1 MTVALRHLALLL
13 CLAFVLCGADA
24 ARAGQPDLA
33 SAALKVALFAADL
46 PADTLPPVS
55 EQRVQGDALPLWEA
69 EGTRVQQML
78 PYRDHGSWVR
88 ISPRALPP
96 NALLVV
102 EGQVAGLVRLVLPDG
117 TRIER
122 SKMYPSGRDGSAIAL
137 VFPLPASLEPGTPLL
152 LHIAHGHRVNVD
164 FSIVDGGAW
173 REYEKTR
180 LIVSAAMYASL
191 IAFAVIAACYWV
203 ALRER
208 MFADYTC
215 YLLSLIAFMTASAG
229 LLYAAPG
236 GQWLGRLGIHG
247 QWAAATA
254 AIGFAVGFAREFVDV
269 GRHAPRLRPV
279 LGRLRAALLLCAVAI
294 AAWPGPASR
303 FGMVIVAVLL
313 ATNLLL
319 VGLGVRAALDGNRYG
334 YYFLAGWIPLTVATS
349 VRSMQAAGLVDIAAN
364 EVYLYALG
372 AVWEALALTLG
383 IADRVL
389 GFRRER
395 DAARKMAEQDLLT
408 GVQSRRAIEMQLRAL
423 ASEARA
429 GGSGLGVLFVDI
441 DHFKSINDRFGHAIG
456 DACLAAVAQRLQA
469 EVRDGDHLGRW
480 GGEEFVAL
488 LPGANLDN
496 AHHTSERILRAVSA
510 DPVQIANGEVP
521 ITVSIGIA
529 VLDPMHDDIHS
540 LLHRAD
546 SALYRA
552 KANGRNRV
560 ERDPG
565 LAVAVSPMAHRTSA
579 ESLAP

>member
-1 MTVALRHLALLL
+1 MTVALLRLALPL
-13 CLAFVLCGADA
+13 CLAFVLCGAGA
-24 ARAGQPDLA
+24 ARAGQPDLTP
-33 SAALKVALFAADL
+33 SVLKATLIAADL
-46 PADTLPPVS
+46 PADTLPLVS
-55 EQRVQGDALPLWEA
+55 GQGDAPPLWEI
-69 EGTRVQQML
+69 EGTRVQRML
-78 PYRDHGSWVR
+78 PYREQGSWVR
-88 ISPRALPP
+88 ITPRALPP
-96 NALLVV
+96 KALLVV
-102 EGQVAGLVRLVLPDG
+102 EGQVAGSVQLVLPDG

-122 SKMYPSGRDGSAIAL
+122 SKMHPSDRDGSAIAL
-137 VFPLPASLEPGTPLL
+137 VFPLPASFEPGTPLL
-152 LHIAHGHRVNVD
+152 LHLAHGHRVNVD
-164 FSIVDGGAW
+164 FSIVAGDPW

-191 IAFAVIAACYWV
+191 IAFAVIAGCYWV

-215 YLLSLIAFMTASAG
+215 YLLSLILFMTASAG

-254 AIGFAVGFAREFVDV
+254 AIGFAIGFARDFLDI
-269 GRHAPRLRPV
+269 GRHAPRLLP
-279 LGRLRAALLLCAVAI
+279 LMDRLRTALLLSAVAI

-303 FGMVIVAVLL
+303 FGMLMVTVLL
-313 ATNLLL
+313 AINLLMI
-319 VGLGVRAALDGNRYG
+319 GLGVRAALERDRYG

-364 EVYLYALG
+364 DVYLYALG

-395 DAARKMAEQDLLT
+395 DAARKMAEQDMLT

-429 GGSGLGVLFVDI
+429 GGSGLGVLFVDV
-441 DHFKSINDRFGHAIG
+441 DHFKSINDRFGHGIG

-469 EVRDGDHLGRW
+469 ELRDGDHLGRW

-510 DPVQIANGEVP
+510 DPVQIASGEVS

-529 VLDPMHDDIHS
+529 VLDPMHDDMHS

-565 LAVAVSPMAHRTSA
+565 LAAMPPTAH
-579 ESLAP
+579 

>member
-1 MTVALRHLALLL
+1 MIMTVALRRLALLL
-13 CLAFVLCGADA
+13 GLTFVLCAAGA

-33 SAALKVALFAADL
+33 PAALKATLIAADL
-46 PADTLPPVS
+46 PADTLPPVPGRG
-55 EQRVQGDALPLWEA
+55 EAPPLWEL

-78 PYRDHGSWVR
+78 PYREQGSWVR
-88 ISPRALPP
+88 ITARALPAK
-96 NALLVV
+96 ALLIV
-102 EGQVAGLVRLVLPDG
+102 EGQVAGSVLLVLPDG

-122 SKMYPSGRDGSAIAL
+122 SKVRPPERDGSAIAL
-137 VFPLPASLEPGTPLL
+137 VFPLPASLEPGSPLL

-164 FSIVDGGAW
+164 FSIVAGEAW

-191 IAFAVIAACYWV
+191 IAFAVIAGCYWV

-215 YLLSLIAFMTASAG
+215 YLLSLILFMTASAG
-229 LLYAAPG
+229 LLYVAPG
-236 GQWLGRLGIHG
+236 GDWLGRLGIHG

-254 AIGFAVGFAREFVDV
+254 AIGFAIGFARDFLDI
-269 GRHAPRLRPV
+269 GRHAPRLLPTMD
-279 LGRLRAALLLCAVAI
+279 RLRTALLCSAVAI
-294 AAWPGPASR
+294 AAWPWPASR
-303 FGMVIVAVLL
+303 FGMVVVIVLL
-313 ATNLLL
+313 AVNLLMIS
-319 VGLGVRAALDGNRYG
+319 LGVRAALARDRYG
-334 YYFLAGWIPLTVATS
+334 YYFLAGWIPLTIATS

-364 EVYLYALG
+364 DVYLYALG

-395 DAARKMAEQDLLT
+395 DVARKMAEEDMLT

-441 DHFKSINDRFGHAIG
+441 DHFKSINDRFGHGIG
-456 DACLAAVAQRLQA
+456 DACLASVAQRLQA
-469 EVRDGDHLGRW
+469 ELRDGDHLGRW

-510 DPVQIANGEVP
+510 DPVQIASGEVS

-529 VLDPMHDDIHS
+529 VLDPMHDDMHS

-565 LAVAVSPMAHRTSA
+565 LAAMPPMAH
-579 ESLAP
+579 

>member
-1 MTVALRHLALLL
+1 MTVALRRLALLL
-13 CLAFVLCGADA
+13 CLAFVLCGAGA

-33 SAALKVALFAADL
+33 QAALKATLIVADL
-46 PADTLPPVS
+46 PAQTLPPLSVGS
-55 EQRVQGDALPLWEA
+55 DVPPLWEA
-69 EGTRVQQML
+69 EGTRVQRML
-78 PYRDHGSWVR
+78 PYREQGSWVR
-88 ISPRALPP
+88 ITPRALPP
-96 NALLVV
+96 KALLVV
-102 EGQVAGLVRLVLPDG
+102 EGQVAGSVQLVLPDG

-122 SKMYPSGRDGSAIAL
+122 SKIHPPERDGSAIAL

-152 LHIAHGHRVNVD
+152 MHLAHSHRVNVD
-164 FSIVDGGAW
+164 FSIVAGEAW

-191 IAFAVIAACYWV
+191 IAFAVIAGCYWV

-215 YLLSLIAFMTASAG
+215 YLLSLILFMTASAG

-236 GQWLGRLGIHG
+236 GDWLGRLGIHG
-247 QWAAATA
+247 QWAAASA
-254 AIGFAVGFAREFVDV
+254 AIGFAVGFARDFLDV

-279 LGRLRAALLLCAVAI
+279 MDRLRTALLLSAVAI
-294 AAWPGPASR
+294 AAWPGPASW
-303 FGMVIVAVLL
+303 FGMVMVTVLL
-313 ATNLLL
+313 AINLLMI
-319 VGLGVRAALDGNRYG
+319 GLGARAALARDRYG
-334 YYFLAGWIPLTVATS
+334 YYFLAGWVPLTVATS
-349 VRSMQAAGLVDIAAN
+349 MRSMQAAGLVDIAAN
-364 EVYLYALG
+364 DVYLYALG

-395 DAARKMAEQDLLT
+395 DVARKMAEEDALT

-441 DHFKSINDRFGHAIG
+441 DHFKSINDRFGHGIG

-469 EVRDGDHLGRW
+469 ELRDGDHLGRW

-510 DPVQIANGEVP
+510 DPVQIASGEVSM
-521 ITVSIGIA
+521 TVSIGIA
-529 VLDPMHDDIHS
+529 VLDPMHDDMHS

-560 ERDPG
+560 ERDHG
-565 LAVAVSPMAHRTSA
+565 LAATLPAAH
-579 ESLAP
+579 

>member
-1 MTVALRHLALLL
+1 MTVVLRRLALL
-13 CLAFVLCGADA
+13 CLAFLLCGAGA
-24 ARAGQPDLA
+24 AHAVQPD
-33 SAALKVALFAADL
+33 SAQATLRATLFAADL
-46 PADTLPPVS
+46 PADTLPPPVS
-55 EQRVQGDALPLWEA
+55 ASGDAPPLWEA
-69 EGTRVQQML
+69 EGARVQRML
-78 PYRDHGSWVR
+78 PYREQGSWVR
-88 ISPRALPP
+88 ITPGALPP
-96 NALLVV
+96 RALLVV
-102 EGQVAGLVRLVLPDG
+102 EGQVAGPVQLVLPDG

-122 SKMYPSGRDGSAIAL
+122 SKLRPSERDGSAIAL

-152 LHIAHGHRVNVD
+152 LHLAHGHRVNVD
-164 FSIVDGGAW
+164 FSIVAGEAW

-191 IAFAVIAACYWV
+191 IAFAVIAGCYWA

-215 YLLSLIAFMTASAG
+215 YLLSLILFMTASAG

-236 GQWLGRLGIHG
+236 GEWLGRLGIHG

-254 AIGFAVGFAREFVDV
+254 AIGFAVGFAREFLDI
-269 GRHAPRLRPV
+269 GRHAPRLLSV
-279 LGRLRAALLLCAVAI
+279 TDRLRTALLVCAVVI
-294 AAWPGPASR
+294 AVWPWPASR

-313 ATNLLL
+313 AVNLLMI
-319 VGLGVRAALDGNRYG
+319 GLGVRAALARDRYG
-334 YYFLAGWIPLTVATS
+334 HYFLAGWVPLTLATS
-349 VRSMQAAGLVDIAAN
+349 MRSMQAAGVVEIAAN
-364 EVYLYALG
+364 DVYLYALG

-395 DAARKMAEQDLLT
+395 DVARKMAEEDMLT

-441 DHFKSINDRFGHAIG
+441 DHFKSINDRFGHGIG
-456 DACLAAVAQRLQA
+456 DACLAAVAKRLQA
-469 EVRDGDHLGRW
+469 ELRDGDHLGRW

-496 AHHTSERILRAVSA
+496 AHHTSERILRAVSDDA
-510 DPVQIANGEVP
+510 VKIASGEVS

-529 VLDPMHDDIHS
+529 VLDPLHDDMHS

-565 LAVAVSPMAHRTSA
+565 LAAVPAAAH
-579 ESLAP
+579 

>member
-1 MTVALRHLALLL
+1 MTVALRRLALLL
-13 CLAFVLCGADA
+13 CLAFVLCGAGA

-33 SAALKVALFAADL
+33 QAALKATLIVADL
-46 PADTLPPVS
+46 PAQTLPPLSVGS
-55 EQRVQGDALPLWEA
+55 DVPPLWEA
-69 EGTRVQQML
+69 EGTRVQRML
-78 PYRDHGSWVR
+78 PYREQGSWVR
-88 ISPRALPP
+88 ITPRALPP
-96 NALLVV
+96 KALLVV
-102 EGQVAGLVRLVLPDG
+102 EGQVAGSVQLVLPDG

-122 SKMYPSGRDGSAIAL
+122 SKIHPPERDGSAIAL

-152 LHIAHGHRVNVD
+152 MHLAHSHRVNVD
-164 FSIVDGGAW
+164 FSIVAGEAW

-191 IAFAVIAACYWV
+191 IAFAVIAGCYWV

-215 YLLSLIAFMTASAG
+215 YLLSLILFMTASAG

-236 GQWLGRLGIHG
+236 GDWLGRLGIHG
-247 QWAAATA
+247 QWAAASA
-254 AIGFAVGFAREFVDV
+254 AIGFAVGFARDFLDV

-279 LGRLRAALLLCAVAI
+279 MDRLRTALLLSAVAI
-294 AAWPGPASR
+294 AAWPGPASW
-303 FGMVIVAVLL
+303 FGMVIVTVLL
-313 ATNLLL
+313 AINLLMI
-319 VGLGVRAALDGNRYG
+319 GLGARAALARDRYG
-334 YYFLAGWIPLTVATS
+334 YYFLAGWVPLTVATS
-349 VRSMQAAGLVDIAAN
+349 MRSMQAAGLVDIAAN
-364 EVYLYALG
+364 DVYLYALG

-395 DAARKMAEQDLLT
+395 DVARKMAEEDALT

-441 DHFKSINDRFGHAIG
+441 DHFKSINDRFGHGIG

-469 EVRDGDHLGRW
+469 ELRDGDHLGRW

-510 DPVQIANGEVP
+510 DPVQIASGEVSM
-521 ITVSIGIA
+521 TVSIGIA
-529 VLDPMHDDIHS
+529 VLDPMHDDMHS

-560 ERDPG
+560 ERDHG
-565 LAVAVSPMAHRTSA
+565 LAATLPAAH
-579 ESLAP
+579 

>member
-1 MTVALRHLALLL
+1 MIMTVALRRLALLL
-13 CLAFVLCGADA
+13 GLTFVLCAAGA

-33 SAALKVALFAADL
+33 PAALKATLIAADL
-46 PADTLPPVS
+46 PADTWPPVPGRG
-55 EQRVQGDALPLWEA
+55 EAPPLWEL

-78 PYRDHGSWVR
+78 PYREQGSWVR
-88 ISPRALPP
+88 IAARALPAK
-96 NALLVV
+96 ALLIV
-102 EGQVAGLVRLVLPDG
+102 EGQVAGSVLLVLPDG

-122 SKMYPSGRDGSAIAL
+122 SKVRPPERDGSAIAL
-137 VFPLPASLEPGTPLL
+137 VFPLPASLEPGSPLL

-164 FSIVDGGAW
+164 FSIVAGEAW

-191 IAFAVIAACYWV
+191 IAFAVIAGCYWV

-215 YLLSLIAFMTASAG
+215 YLLSLILFMTASAG
-229 LLYAAPG
+229 LLYVAPG
-236 GQWLGRLGIHG
+236 GDWLGRLGIHG

-254 AIGFAVGFAREFVDV
+254 AIGFAIGFARDFLDI
-269 GRHAPRLRPV
+269 GRHAPRLLPTMD
-279 LGRLRAALLLCAVAI
+279 RLRTALLCSAVAI
-294 AAWPGPASR
+294 AAWPWPASR
-303 FGMVIVAVLL
+303 FGMVVVIVLL
-313 ATNLLL
+313 AVNLLMIS
-319 VGLGVRAALDGNRYG
+319 LGVRAALARDRYG
-334 YYFLAGWIPLTVATS
+334 YYFLAGWIPLTIATS

-364 EVYLYALG
+364 DVYLYALG

-395 DAARKMAEQDLLT
+395 DVARKMAEEDMLT

-441 DHFKSINDRFGHAIG
+441 DHFKSINDRFGHGIG
-456 DACLAAVAQRLQA
+456 DACLASVAQRLQA
-469 EVRDGDHLGRW
+469 ELRDGDHLGRW

-510 DPVQIANGEVP
+510 DPVQIASGEVS

-529 VLDPMHDDIHS
+529 VLDPMHDDMHS

-565 LAVAVSPMAHRTSA
+565 LAAMPPMAH
-579 ESLAP
+579 

>member
-1 MTVALRHLALLL
+1 MTVALRHLAPLL
-13 CLAFVLCGADA
+13 CLAFALCGAEG
-24 ARAGQPDLA
+24 ARASQPDLA
-33 SAALKVALFAADL
+33 PAALKATLIAADL
-46 PADTLPPVS
+46 PADASLPVS
-55 EQRVQGDALPLWEA
+55 LRSDVPSLWEA
-69 EGTRVQQML
+69 EGTRVQRML
-78 PYRDHGSWVR
+78 PYREHGSWVR
-88 ISPRALPP
+88 ITPRALPP

-102 EGQVAGLVRLVLPDG
+102 EGQVAGTVQLVLPDG

-122 SKMYPSGRDGSAIAL
+122 SKTHPSGRDGSAIAL
-137 VFPLPASLEPGTPLL
+137 VFPLPASLEPGTSLL
-152 LHIAHGHRVNVD
+152 LHLAHGHRVNVD
-164 FSIVDGGAW
+164 FSIVAGEAW

-191 IAFAVIAACYWV
+191 VAFAVIAGCYWV

-215 YLLSLIAFMTASAG
+215 YLLSLILFMTASAG

-236 GQWLGRLGIHG
+236 GGWLGRLGIHG

-254 AIGFAVGFAREFVDV
+254 AIGFAVGFARDFLDL
-269 GRHAPRLRPV
+269 GRHAARLRPMMD
-279 LGRLRAALLLCAVAI
+279 RLRTGLLLSAVVI
-294 AAWPGPASR
+294 AAWPWPASR
-303 FGMVIVAVLL
+303 FGMVMVAVLL
-313 ATNLLL
+313 AVNLLMI
-319 VGLGVRAALDGNRYG
+319 GLGARAALARDRYG
-334 YYFLAGWIPLTVATS
+334 YYFLAGWIPLTAATS
-349 VRSMQAAGLVDIAAN
+349 IRSMQAAGLVDIAAN
-364 EVYLYALG
+364 DVYLYALG

-395 DAARKMAEQDLLT
+395 DVARKMAEEDMLT
-408 GVQSRRAIEMQLRAL
+408 GVQSRRAIEMRLRAL

-441 DHFKSINDRFGHAIG
+441 DHFKSINDRFGHGIG
-456 DACLAAVAQRLQA
+456 DICLAAVARRLQA
-469 EVRDGDHLGRW
+469 ELRDGDHLGRW

-496 AHHTSERILRAVSA
+496 AHHTSERVLRAVSA
-510 DPVQIANGEVP
+510 DPVQIASGEVS

-529 VLDPMHDDIHS
+529 VLDPMHDDMHS

-565 LAVAVSPMAHRTSA
+565 LAAAASTAH
-579 ESLAP
+579 